1 MILNRAQRNRRY
13 LAGFAAI
20 GLFLASCGGEAT
32 TDVDAEVETSVGSS
46 AETSESSVSTAS
58 DLTALATTSIWA
70 DVTSNALCGAEVETI
85 IPVGADPHSWE
96 PSIRVPDDIAAA
108 DLLVRNGLF
117 LEEGLLAT
125 LDAVDESVTP
135 MVSLATLVASEE
147 DDHDDHDDH
156 ADHDDEADHD
166 DHDDHADH
174 DDEAD
179 HDDHDDHADHD
190 DEADHDDHDDHAD
203 HDDEADHDDHDDH
216 ADHDDEADH
225 DDHDDHA
232 DHDDEADHDD
242 HDDHADH
249 DDEADHDDHDDHAGH
264 DDHGHHHHS
273 GPDPHLWMDPTLV
286 AQAAALIADAA
297 VEAGWPGS
305 VKDCAADY
313 AVQLAALDEEIS
325 SQVSVV
331 DAGDRVLVTNHDAFG
346 RFAERYGFTVLGTIL
361 PSTSTL
367 AEANPADLTALAEEI
382 KEAGVTTIFYDLQAS
397 SIGAESL
404 AERLDGVEV
413 AGLLTGSLVEDPE
426 VGADYITMMRT
437 NVERMLSGIEG

>member
-46 AETSESSVSTAS
+46 AETSESSVSAAS

-147 DDHDDHDDH
+147 DD
-156 ADHDDEADHD
+156 
-166 DHDDHADH
+166 
-174 DDEAD
+174 
-179 HDDHDDHADHD
+179 
-190 DEADHDDHDDHAD
+190 
-203 HDDEADHDDHDDH
+203 
-216 ADHDDEADH
+216 
-225 DDHDDHA
+225 
-232 DHDDEADHDD
+232 
-242 HDDHADH
+242 
-249 DDEADHDDHDDHAGH
+249 DHDDHDDHAGH

-313 AVQLAALDEEIS
+313 AVQLATLDEEIS

-437 NVERMLSGIEG
+437 NVQRILSAIEG

>member
-147 DDHDDHDDH
+147 DD
-156 ADHDDEADHD
+156 
-166 DHDDHADH
+166 
-174 DDEAD
+174 
-179 HDDHDDHADHD
+179 
-190 DEADHDDHDDHAD
+190 
-203 HDDEADHDDHDDH
+203 DHDDHDDH

>member
-147 DDHDDHDDH
+147 DD
-156 ADHDDEADHD
+156 DHD

-179 HDDHDDHADHD
+179 HDDHDDHAH
-190 DEADHDDHDDHAD
+190 
-203 HDDEADHDDHDDH
+203 
-216 ADHDDEADH
+216 
-225 DDHDDHA
+225 
-232 DHDDEADHDD
+232 
-242 HDDHADH
+242 H

>member
-1 MILNRAQRNRRY
+1 MILTLDQCRRRY
-13 LAGFAAI
+13 LAGFAAS
-20 GLFLASCGGEAT
+20 GLFLAACGGG
-32 TDVDAEVETSVGSS
+32 GSDS
-46 AETSESSVSTAS
+46 ALSN
-58 DLTALATTSIWA
+58 LTALATTSIWA
-70 DVTSNALCGAEVETI
+70 DVTSNALCGAPVESI
-85 IPVGADPHSWE
+85 IPLGADPHSWE
-96 PSIRVPDDIAAA
+96 PSIRVPEDIAAA

-135 MVSLATLVASEE
+135 VVSIATLIASGEE
-147 DDHDDHDDH
+147 DDHVDHDDHDDEADHADHDDEADHDDHDDEADH

-190 DEADHDDHDDHAD
+190 DEADHDDHDDH
-203 HDDEADHDDHDDH
+203 
-216 ADHDDEADH
+216 
-225 DDHDDHA
+225 
-232 DHDDEADHDD
+232 
-242 HDDHADH
+242 
-249 DDEADHDDHDDHAGH
+249 
-264 DDHGHHHHS
+264 HHS
-273 GPDPHLWMDPTLV
+273 GPDPHLWMDPTFV
-286 AQAAALIADAA
+286 AEAATLIADAA
-297 VEAGWPGS
+297 VEAGWPES

-313 AVQLAALDEEIS
+313 SGQLAALDEEIA

-361 PSTSTL
+361 PSMSTL

-382 KEAGVTTIFYDLQAS
+382 LAAGVSTIFYDLQS
-397 SIGAESL
+397 SSVDAESL

-413 AGLLTGSLVEDPE
+413 AALLTGSLVEDPE
-426 VGADYITMMRT
+426 VGADYITMMQT
-437 NVERMLSGIEG
+437 NVQRILSAIGG

>member
-1 MILNRAQRNRRY
+1 MILTLDQCRRRY
-13 LAGFAAI
+13 LAGFAAS
-20 GLFLASCGGEAT
+20 GLFLAACGGG
-32 TDVDAEVETSVGSS
+32 GSDS
-46 AETSESSVSTAS
+46 ALSN
-58 DLTALATTSIWA
+58 LTALATTSIWA
-70 DVTSNALCGAEVETI
+70 DVTSNALCGAPVESI
-85 IPVGADPHSWE
+85 IPLGADPHSWE
-96 PSIRVPDDIAAA
+96 PSIRVPEDIAAA

-135 MVSLATLVASEE
+135 VVSIATLIASGEE
-147 DDHDDHDDH
+147 DDHVDHDDHDDEADH

-190 DEADHDDHDDHAD
+190 DEADHDDHDDH
-203 HDDEADHDDHDDH
+203 
-216 ADHDDEADH
+216 
-225 DDHDDHA
+225 
-232 DHDDEADHDD
+232 
-242 HDDHADH
+242 
-249 DDEADHDDHDDHAGH
+249 
-264 DDHGHHHHS
+264 HHS
-273 GPDPHLWMDPTLV
+273 GPDPHLWMDPTFV
-286 AQAAALIADAA
+286 AEAATLIADAA
-297 VEAGWPGS
+297 VEAGWPES

-313 AVQLAALDEEIS
+313 SGQLAALDEEIA

-361 PSTSTL
+361 PSMSTL

-382 KEAGVTTIFYDLQAS
+382 LAAGVSTIFYDLQS
-397 SIGAESL
+397 SSVDAESL

-413 AGLLTGSLVEDPE
+413 AALLTGSLVEDPE
-426 VGADYITMMRT
+426 VGADYITMMQT
-437 NVERMLSGIEG
+437 NVQRILSAIGG

>member
-1 MILNRAQRNRRY
+1 MILNRVQGNRRY

-32 TDVDAEVETSVGSS
+32 TDVDAEVETSADSS
-46 AETSESSVSTAS
+46 AETSESSDSVAS

-108 DLLVRNGLF
+108 DLVVRNGLF

-147 DDHDDHDDH
+147 DD
-156 ADHDDEADHD
+156 
-166 DHDDHADH
+166 
-174 DDEAD
+174 
-179 HDDHDDHADHD
+179 
-190 DEADHDDHDDHAD
+190 
-203 HDDEADHDDHDDH
+203 
-216 ADHDDEADH
+216 
-225 DDHDDHA
+225 
-232 DHDDEADHDD
+232 DHDD